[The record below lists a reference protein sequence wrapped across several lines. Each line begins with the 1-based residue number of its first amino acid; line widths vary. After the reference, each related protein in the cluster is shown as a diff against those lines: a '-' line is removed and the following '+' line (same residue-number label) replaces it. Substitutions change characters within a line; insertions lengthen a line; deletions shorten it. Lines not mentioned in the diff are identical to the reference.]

1 MTSADQR
8 LSTRGPIG
16 APTGPAIDTP
26 KDPELTAPRAFAEPD
41 AGLAT
46 TERAGPAAPPASHD
60 RPSVRHATDDTDSA
74 GRVAVA
80 DRADADGSAEFT
92 GAHEKRVTVA
102 LFAAGLT
109 TFAAMYSTQSLLPS
123 LSAAF
128 GVPPAHAAL
137 AVSLTTGFL
146 ALAIIPVGVLSA
158 RIGRTRVLI
167 GSAVAAAAL
176 GLLLPLCPTMD
187 TLLAVRAVQGVALAG
202 VPAVAMAY
210 LAEEVGAS
218 GLGSAMGV
226 YIAGTSIGGL
236 SGRLIPS
243 LTLGL
248 TSWRWAE
255 LTVSLA
261 VAAGAVWFARTL
273 PASRGFAARPA
284 GFGTVLGDLARQVRA
299 PRPAALFGLAFL
311 LMGSFVS
318 IYNYLGYRLT
328 HRPFGLSEAVVGLV
342 FVLYLAGTAASAYAG
357 RLAAR
362 RGHHRILVVS
372 LALMAVGLAVTIPD
386 HLSTVLIG
394 ILLLTTGFFG
404 AHTAASAWVG
414 ALAENRGAASSL
426 YMFAY
431 YLGSAVVGSAAGI
444 AYAAGGWIG
453 LVACVAVLF
462 AVAALLTATLSP
474 RIPEPAGTPEP
485 RLSGQ
490 RVGVQQ

>member
-1 MTSADQR
+1 MTSADQSIPAQR
-8 LSTRGPIG
+8 LIAAAPGRETSFVRRPALTEAARPPGGDIAPAALNTPAGPSRRAG
-16 APTGPAIDTP
+16 LEVVSDGTAHLSPTAVSSPDALAGT
-26 KDPELTAPRAFAEPD
+26 AEP
-41 AGLAT
+41 LVSS
-46 TERAGPAAPPASHD
+46 GPRD
-60 RPSVRHATDDTDSA
+60 
-74 GRVAVA
+74 
-80 DRADADGSAEFT
+80 
-92 GAHEKRVTVA
+92 AHEKRVTAA

-128 GVPPAHAAL
+128 DVTPAHAAL

-146 ALAIIPVGVLSA
+146 ALAIIPAGVLSA

-167 GSAVAAAAL
+167 GSAVAAALL

-210 LAEEVGAS
+210 LAEEVGSA

-226 YIAGTSIGGL
+226 YIAGTTIGGL
-236 SGRLIPS
+236 AGRLIPS
-243 LTLGL
+243 LVLGL

-255 LTVSLA
+255 LAVSLA

-273 PASRGFAARPA
+273 PASRGFAACPA
-284 GFGTVLGDLARQVRA
+284 GFGVMLGDLVRQLRL
-299 PRPAALFGLAFL
+299 PRLAALFGLGFL

-318 IYNYLGYRLT
+318 VYNYLGYRLT
-328 HRPFGLSEAVVGLV
+328 HRPFGLPAAVVGLV

-357 RLAAR
+357 RLADR
-362 RGHHRILVVS
+362 RGHHRILVGS
-372 LALMAVGLAVTIPD
+372 LSLMALGVAVTIPD
-386 HLSTVLIG
+386 RLSLVLIG
-394 ILLLTTGFFG
+394 ILLFTTGFFG

-414 ALAENRGAASSL
+414 TMAENRGAASSL

-444 AYAAGGWIG
+444 AYVAGGWIG
-453 LVACVAVLF
+453 LVACVAVLL
-462 AVAALLTATLSP
+462 VIAALLLVTAG
-474 RIPEPAGTPEP
+474 RPAAAL
-485 RLSGQ
+485 RS
-490 RVGVQQ
+490 